1 VDSPRTGPVFSPRP
15 QLKADYEEDGVTV
28 TASPEGRLVTVT
40 VKVTEDMFNALRD
53 LAAYDHTTVSEEI
66 RRALAQY
73 LEGRRA
79 PCVQRGRMKVCT

>member
-1 VDSPRTGPVFSPRP
+1 VDRLRTGPVFSPRP
-15 QLKADYEEDGVTV
+15 QLEADEED
-28 TASPEGRLVTVT
+28 GRLVTVT
-40 VKVTEDMFNALRD
+40 VKLTEDMFNALRD

-79 PCVQRGRMKVCT
+79 PCVQRGPMKVCT